1 MQCVFLVLMCTR
13 YHSPYIRENCGTA
26 CSTHCPPSKD
36 FQLPASPCPE
46 LLITNSVP
54 SDFQANEIRQLIL
67 DTDAELSALGD
78 EITRVQCALD
88 RLELRRAGLRD
99 FVKSH
104 RPVVSV
110 VRRIPRD
117 ILGEIFSHY
126 LDASAY
132 PPSRLP
138 TRLLH
143 LVGVC
148 DRWRTI
154 SLASPLLWRHV
165 HLGADAWKLS
175 DVSGKM
181 QQISLQLQR
190 SAPVALSIGLAV
202 MAGSRLLNSILD
214 LLLTESRRWQ
224 NLFLRMHPSDFKLL
238 ATSGAEFPI
247 LEKLDMEFRESVA
260 GHAAL
265 FFRSLPALVDLTL
278 TAHRTSIPDGLDF
291 IWAQLRTCTLIGCWM
306 DDILRIL
313 PLFSAVA
320 RVCVTDCFPCADVHP
335 TSVHTVVSDLSLW
348 CYQEVTDTLLDTLT
362 APCLKRLVIEGDYSF
377 PGIIRFLNQSACA
390 LTHLTMGIPAGLY
403 SDRFTDE
410 LLTLLRSPH
419 ARDIVDLQVDL
430 NSQGYSEQ
438 FMDVLPVAMR
448 DVVPKLRVLASEY
461 IAWLDQAKLLEICE
475 NRRSILQSLWLSR
488 HISISQDTVQALKLG
503 AVEVV
508 RF

>member
-1 MQCVFLVLMCTR
+1 MQCVFIVLMR
-13 YHSPYIRENCGTA
+13 AHYHSPYIRENCGTA

-46 LLITNSVP
+46 LLITNSVS

-67 DTDAELSALGD
+67 DTDAEISALGD

-104 RPVVSV
+104 RPVVSA
-110 VRRIPRD
+110 VRRLPRD

-126 LDASAY
+126 LASSGSAY
-132 PPSRLP
+132 PPSGLP

-154 SLASPLLWRHV
+154 ALASPLLWRHV
-165 HLGADAWKLS
+165 NPRADAWKVS
-175 DVSGKM
+175 NVSGKM

-190 SAPVALSIGLAV
+190 SAPVALSIDLAV
-202 MAGSRLLNSILD
+202 MEGSCLLNSILN

-224 NLFLRMHPSDFKLL
+224 TLFLGIHDYKLL

-247 LEKLDMEFRESVA
+247 LEKLDMEFHESVA

-265 FFRSLPALVDLTL
+265 FCRSLPALVHLTL
-278 TAHRTSIPDGLDF
+278 TAHSTSIPDGLDF
-291 IWAQLRTCTLIGCWM
+291 IWAQLRTCTLTDCWT

-313 PLFSAVA
+313 PLFSAGA
-320 RVCVTDCFPCADVHP
+320 RVCVNDCFPPGDVHP

-348 CYQEVTDTLLDTLT
+348 CYQEVTDTLLDALT
-362 APCLKRLVIEGDYSF
+362 APCLKRLDIEGDYSF
-377 PGIIRFLNQSACA
+377 PGIIRFFDRSACA
-390 LTHLTMGIPAGLY
+390 LTHLTMDIPAGLY
-403 SDRFTDE
+403 LDRFTDE

-430 NSQGYSEQ
+430 DSQGDSEG
-438 FMDVLPVAMR
+438 FMDVLAMR
-448 DVVPKLRVLASEY
+448 DVVPKLRVLAFEY
-461 IAWLDQAKLLEICE
+461 IAWLNEAKLLEICE
-475 NRRSILQSLWLSR
+475 NRQSILQSLWLSR
-488 HISISQDTVQALKLG
+488 HISISQDTVQTLDSG
-503 AVEVV
+503 AVELV